1 MCEQDI
7 IAADRKLAHH
17 KDRVSVLEREGEK
30 LSALVEKEKQQISAM
45 EEIIGVLDMLENSHN
60 SGKLDQDTAVKAFSR
75 LKEEF
80 GTEFRD
86 FELAYCA
93 QTVVVPLVKESLSTW
108 SPLAGRNE
116 SLPHLTTFT
125 QVRMT

>member
-60 SGKLDQDTAVKAFSR
+60 SGKLDQDTAV
-75 LKEEF
+75 
-80 GTEFRD
+80 
-86 FELAYCA
+86 
-93 QTVVVPLVKESLSTW
+93 
-108 SPLAGRNE
+108 
-116 SLPHLTTFT
+116 
-125 QVRMT
+125 